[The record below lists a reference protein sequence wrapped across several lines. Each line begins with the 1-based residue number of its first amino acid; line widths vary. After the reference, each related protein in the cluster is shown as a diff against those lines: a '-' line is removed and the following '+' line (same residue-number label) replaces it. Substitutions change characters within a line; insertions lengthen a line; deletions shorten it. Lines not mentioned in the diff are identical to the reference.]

1 MAQLAT
7 IATPIDSAYCF
18 TQVKVVDSF
27 TRAAAALISVKD
39 ADAARGYVLYRALV
53 GCYNYNTSLAND
65 KP

>member
-27 TRAAAALISVKD
+27 TCAAVALISVKD
-39 ADAARGYVLYRALV
+39 TDAARGVRAL
-53 GCYNYNTSLAND
+53 
-65 KP
+65 